1 MKYTSDD
8 NVARYKPLV
17 GVNKK
22 FVEYLYRYFN
32 IMDTIYP
39 LTRSG
44 INLTIDHPYP
54 CKQCPWC
61 EEKYW
66 AFGTYDLV

>member
-39 LTRSG
+39 LT
-44 INLTIDHPYP
+44 
-54 CKQCPWC
+54 
-61 EEKYW
+61 
-66 AFGTYDLV
+66 